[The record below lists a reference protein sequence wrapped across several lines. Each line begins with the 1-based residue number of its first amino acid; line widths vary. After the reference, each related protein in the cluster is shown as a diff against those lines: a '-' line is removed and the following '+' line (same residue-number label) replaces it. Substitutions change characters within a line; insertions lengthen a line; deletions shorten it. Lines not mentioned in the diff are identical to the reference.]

1 MKGAAQD
8 VAEDVTQD
16 MAEDVLGA
24 AEGGSSSVSGGNIT
38 TTAVACPKLPPSPR
52 PQGFCSLNVR
62 IPCWCGRPSGSG
74 GRRVKGGHVKDAAI
88 AAFQGKKDMLRRAAT
103 RTRAPPTHTRLPLGE
118 T

>member
-1 MKGAAQD
+1 VKGAAQD

-74 GRRVKGGHVKDAAI
+74 GRHVKGEHVKDAANVTL
-88 AAFQGKKDMLRRAAT
+88 QGKRYAAA
-103 RTRAPPTHTRLPLGE
+103 RGDPDASPPPTPALR
-118 T
+118 